1 MWFTAGL
8 RWLEADADSRG
19 LLHTETELPNLLPE
33 RIILK
38 EYEVVGRI
46 EAIIVD
52 FIFVLY
58 QTRKGPYG
66 FNHQVDMPHREPAPA
81 DQSCKPGPT
90 AKPLY
95 QPVPSRN
102 GWLRA

>member
-1 MWFTAGL
+1 MEVPCVVHGRL
-8 RWLEADADSRG
+8 HWLEADADSRV
-19 LLHTETELPNLLPE
+19 LLHTATELPNLLPG

-58 QTRKGPYG
+58 QTRKGPCG
-66 FNHQVDMPHREPAPA
+66 FNHQMDMPTSVANLALLQNLCISQCPAVMA
-81 DQSCKPGPT
+81 G
-90 AKPLY
+90 
-95 QPVPSRN
+95 
-102 GWLRA
+102 